1 MADQKR
7 KIETIRHIESLQLSD
22 TLIHALDDANTA
34 ECVAEAIQ
42 SLQGLTEQW
51 N

>member
-7 KIETIRHIESLQLSD
+7 KIETIRRIESLQLSD
-22 TLIHALDDANTA
+22 SLIQAMDDANTA
-34 ECVAEAIQ
+34 ECVAEAIR
-42 SLQGLTEQW
+42 SLQGLAEQW